1 MGYSSYLSRVNM
13 VSNILAV
20 FSLLCLGMTNAAP
33 KAPTLQATTNIES
46 NAPVIQAT
54 TNIKSK
60 APVIQATTN
69 IKSKAPVKQATTN
82 IKSKAAVIQATTKI
96 KSKAPVKQATTNLEC
111 KPVTFWDC
119 QSGSTRGI
127 PSCDYEVICSQKN
140 GKTTCR
146 DLPSA
151 DKCQDDSGKVCT
163 KKTGHTCAVIKTL
176 NLPVSNDKGCTIGE
190 EVVCG
195 DPTKNTLNLQECG
208 KVEQTCKYVNG
219 KATCSD
225 ITPKLCRSETG
236 KQCTKL
242 TWTVCGPGTSEE
254 SEVIIGGE

>member
-1 MGYSSYLSRVNM
+1 MGYSSYISRVNM
-13 VSNILAV
+13 VSNIIAV
-20 FSLLCLGMTNAAP
+20 FSLLCLGMTTAAP
-33 KAPTLQATTNIES
+33 KAPALQATTKIKSNAPVIQATMNIKSKAPAVQAVTKLES
-46 NAPVIQAT
+46 NGPVIQAT

-60 APVIQATTN
+60 APAVQA
-69 IKSKAPVKQATTN
+69 V
-82 IKSKAAVIQATTKI
+82 TK
-96 KSKAPVKQATTNLEC
+96 LEC
-111 KPVTFWDC
+111 NPVTFWDC
-119 QSGSTRGI
+119 QSGSTIGI
-127 PSCDYEVICSQKN
+127 PSCGYEVFCSQKN

-151 DKCQDDSGKVCT
+151 DKCKDDSGKVCT
-163 KKTGHTCAVIKTL
+163 KKTGHTCRVIKTL
-176 NLPVSNDKGCTIGE
+176 NLPVSNDNGCTIGE
-190 EVVCG
+190 EVVC
-195 DPTKNTLNLQECG
+195 DEPTKNTLNLPECG

-225 ITPKLCRSETG
+225 IAPKLCRSETG

>member
-1 MGYSSYLSRVNM
+1 MGYSSYISRVNM
-13 VSNILAV
+13 VSNIIAV
-20 FSLLCLGMTNAAP
+20 FSLLCLGMTTAAP
-33 KAPTLQATTNIES
+33 KAPTLQATTTAAPKAPVKQATMNIKSKAPAVQAVTKLES
-46 NAPVIQAT
+46 NGPVIQDTTNIKSKSPAKQAT

-60 APVIQATTN
+60 APAVQA
-69 IKSKAPVKQATTN
+69 V
-82 IKSKAAVIQATTKI
+82 TK
-96 KSKAPVKQATTNLEC
+96 LEC
-111 KPVTFWDC
+111 NPVTFWDC
-119 QSGSTRGI
+119 QSGSTSGI
-127 PSCDYEVICSQKN
+127 PSCGYEVFCSQKN

-151 DKCQDDSGKVCT
+151 DKCKDDSGKVCT
-163 KKTGHTCAVIKTL
+163 KKTGHTCRVIKTL
-176 NLPVSNDKGCTIGE
+176 NLPVSNDNGCTIGE
-190 EVVCG
+190 EVVC
-195 DPTKNTLNLQECG
+195 DEPTKNTLNLPECG

-225 ITPKLCRSETG
+225 IAPKLCRSETG

>member
-1 MGYSSYLSRVNM
+1 MLLSYKLLPTSNPMLLSDKLLPTSNPMLLSDKLLPTSNPKLLSDKLLPTSNPKLLPYKLLPNLNASPSPSGIVNRGQQAA
-13 VSNILAV
+13 SRAV
-20 FSLLCLGMTNAAP
+20 AMRCSAA
-33 KAPTLQATTNIES
+33 K
-46 NAPVIQAT
+46 
-54 TNIKSK
+54 
-60 APVIQATTN
+60 
-69 IKSKAPVKQATTN
+69 
-82 IKSKAAVIQATTKI
+82 
-96 KSKAPVKQATTNLEC
+96 
-111 KPVTFWDC
+111 
-119 QSGSTRGI
+119 
-127 PSCDYEVICSQKN
+127 KN

-151 DKCQDDSGKVCT
+151 DKCKDDSGKVCT

-176 NLPVSNDKGCTIGE
+176 NLPVSNDNGCTIGE
-190 EVVCG
+190 EVVCD

-225 ITPKLCRSETG
+225 IAPKLCRSETG